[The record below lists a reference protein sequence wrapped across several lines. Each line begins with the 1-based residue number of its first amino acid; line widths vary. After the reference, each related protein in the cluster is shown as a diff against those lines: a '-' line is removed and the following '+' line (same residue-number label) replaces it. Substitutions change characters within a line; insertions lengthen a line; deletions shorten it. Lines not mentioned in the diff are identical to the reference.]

1 MLTPVLGCNECF
13 VFSQKI
19 MSDNLAIKV
28 AGVLSEI
35 ILEKNIENTFYYLKE
50 KKYLPLS
57 IECRLL
63 KVKRNNQT
71 LYVGYIYVIIEEI
84 PLETCIIS
92 LDKQKFY
99 SDILEDGQRLYNSA
113 LRLFELTDVYDIS
126 DGQQIRKVNGLNII
140 KPRLNEIINIS
151 L

>member
-1 MLTPVLGCNECF
+1 M
-13 VFSQKI
+13 
-19 MSDNLAIKV
+19 
-28 AGVLSEI
+28 
-35 ILEKNIENTFYYLKE
+35 
-50 KKYLPLS
+50 
-57 IECRLL
+57 
-63 KVKRNNQT
+63 
-71 LYVGYIYVIIEEI
+71 
-84 PLETCIIS
+84 ETCIIS

-99 SDILEDGQRLYNSA
+99 SDILEDGQRLYDSA